1 MTLFICSSCRNLQG
15 TVFCIDRQSDNLNN
29 RLKLS
34 DYTLDRAGNSMI
46 TDRDTIYRLALLL
59 GNDTTGY
66 GNWKQYYRIPFD
78 GNRTMRLVLDGGDD
92 PGPREYLILHD
103 EHGKIVRYIEIAAEY
118 GDGPRSKKIY
128 SVLTKDSLYVYTVT
142 TEAFLTGDD
151 FIDDT
156 TGYGNWKQYYRIP
169 FDGNRTMRLV
179 LDGGDDPG
187 PREYLILHDEHGK
200 IVRYIEI
207 AAEYGDGPRSKKI
220 YSVLT
225 KDSLY
230 VYTVTTEAFL
240 TGDDFIDDTKPATA
254 DTMKKSYHIG
264 DLTAIYR

>member
-118 GDGPRSKKIY
+118 GDGPPS
-128 SVLTKDSLYVYTVT
+128 SLLTWRRAGTKRRLWRRWTRLRGLWRL
-142 TEAFLTGDD
+142 FLLLLNPDQNNIVSDLTDIPKGDHK
-151 FIDDT
+151 FFFPS
-156 TGYGNWKQYYRIP
+156 Q
-169 FDGNRTMRLV
+169 
-179 LDGGDDPG
+179 
-187 PREYLILHDEHGK
+187 E
-200 IVRYIEI
+200 
-207 AAEYGDGPRSKKI
+207 
-220 YSVLT
+220 
-225 KDSLY
+225 
-230 VYTVTTEAFL
+230 
-240 TGDDFIDDTKPATA
+240 TA
-254 DTMKKSYHIG
+254 DTARSRHDDRQNPACTRIDIQITHK
-264 DLTAIYR
+264 A

>member
-1 MTLFICSSCRNLQG
+1 MLREHRNTKPSGINSPDQPQSPENRWNYHIRSHRMIPTAVFLPPNLDFFRILLNFGDIDPLGQRLPSMTKHTIIFMTLFICSSCRSLQG

-46 TDRDTIYRLALLL
+46 TDRDTVYRLALLL

-103 EHGKIVRYIEIAAEY
+103 EHGKIVRYIE
-118 GDGPRSKKIY
+118 
-128 SVLTKDSLYVYTVT
+128 V
-142 TEAFLTGDD
+142 
-151 FIDDT
+151 
-156 TGYGNWKQYYRIP
+156 
-169 FDGNRTMRLV
+169 
-179 LDGGDDPG
+179 
-187 PREYLILHDEHGK
+187 
-200 IVRYIEI
+200 

>member
-1 MTLFICSSCRNLQG
+1 MTKHTIIFMTLFICSSCRSLQG

-34 DYTLDRAGNSMI
+34 DYTLDQAGNSMI

-156 TGYGNWKQYYRIP
+156 TTVPLKWT
-169 FDGNRTMRLV
+169 NRSLKS
-179 LDGGDDPG
+179 L
-187 PREYLILHDEHGK
+187 K
-200 IVRYIEI
+200 I
-207 AAEYGDGPRSKKI
+207 
-220 YSVLT
+220 
-225 KDSLY
+225 SL
-230 VYTVTTEAFL
+230 L
-240 TGDDFIDDTKPATA
+240 
-254 DTMKKSYHIG
+254 
-264 DLTAIYR
+264 

>member
-151 FIDDT
+151 FIDDLKSAT
-156 TGYGNWKQYYRIP
+156 KLFSVLLASKRPLITELADKLRLKYPLLPTISP
-169 FDGNRTMRLV
+169 CPTMRLEAIRSII
-179 LDGGDDPG
+179 PISC
-187 PREYLILHDEHGK
+187 R
-200 IVRYIEI
+200 RY
-207 AAEYGDGPRSKKI
+207 PK
-220 YSVLT
+220 SV
-225 KDSLY
+225 
-230 VYTVTTEAFL
+230 
-240 TGDDFIDDTKPATA
+240 
-254 DTMKKSYHIG
+254 
-264 DLTAIYR
+264 

>member
-1 MTLFICSSCRNLQG
+1 MTKHTIIFMTLFICSSCRSLQG

-46 TDRDTIYRLALLL
+46 TDRDTVYRLALLL

-118 GDGPRSKKIY
+118 GDGPRSKK
-128 SVLTKDSLYVYTVT
+128 
-142 TEAFLTGDD
+142 
-151 FIDDT
+151 
-156 TGYGNWKQYYRIP
+156 
-169 FDGNRTMRLV
+169 
-179 LDGGDDPG
+179 
-187 PREYLILHDEHGK
+187 
-200 IVRYIEI
+200 YI
-207 AAEYGDGPRSKKI
+207 AC
-220 YSVLT
+220 
-225 KDSLY
+225 
-230 VYTVTTEAFL
+230 
-240 TGDDFIDDTKPATA
+240 
-254 DTMKKSYHIG
+254 
-264 DLTAIYR
+264 

>member
-151 FIDDT
+151 FIDDLKSAT
-156 TGYGNWKQYYRIP
+156 KLFSVLLASKRPLITALADKLRLKYPLLPTISP
-169 FDGNRTMRLV
+169 SPTMRLEAIRSII
-179 LDGGDDPG
+179 PISC
-187 PREYLILHDEHGK
+187 R
-200 IVRYIEI
+200 RYPI
-207 AAEYGDGPRSKKI
+207 
-220 YSVLT
+220 SV
-225 KDSLY
+225 
-230 VYTVTTEAFL
+230 
-240 TGDDFIDDTKPATA
+240 
-254 DTMKKSYHIG
+254 
-264 DLTAIYR
+264 

>member
-1 MTLFICSSCRNLQG
+1 MTKHTIIFMTLFICSSCRNLQG

-66 GNWKQYYRIPFD
+66 GNWKQYY
-78 GNRTMRLVLDGGDD
+78 
-92 PGPREYLILHD
+92 
-103 EHGKIVRYIEIAAEY
+103 
-118 GDGPRSKKIY
+118 
-128 SVLTKDSLYVYTVT
+128 
-142 TEAFLTGDD
+142 
-151 FIDDT
+151 
-156 TGYGNWKQYYRIP
+156 QIP